1 MYYIK
6 ETYLVNGLTFFT
18 LELNQKKKKKTGLFL
33 KCKYILFNLTLIY
46 HILILCMF
54 IRGPFK

>member
-18 LELNQKKKKKTGLFL
+18 LELNQKKKKNWV
-33 KCKYILFNLTLIY
+33 IS
-46 HILILCMF
+46 
-54 IRGPFK
+54 

>member
-18 LELNQKKKKKTGLFL
+18 LELNQKKKKKLGYFL
-33 KCKYILFNLTLIY
+33 NVNISYLI
-46 HILILCMF
+46 
-54 IRGPFK
+54 

>member
-18 LELNQKKKKKTGLFL
+18 LELNQKKKAFVNLIDDLSQNNTQGKYFL
-33 KCKYILFNLTLIY
+33 LKNSYVYPKPIFYS
-46 HILILCMF
+46 
-54 IRGPFK
+54 